1 MKRIVLVDGDIIAY
15 RAGFAAEHTTYT
27 LEYDGRTI
35 EFPNKS
41 SLNEYLK
48 DIAENDPEAEYSWES
63 NLSVEPLSH
72 ALSTVKHMLSN
83 IQEAVKADG
92 MLVFLSGSTNFRDS
106 VATIKKYK
114 ANRDKTRKPI
124 HHKDIVEYMRATHH
138 AILSDGCEADDML
151 ADVSAALTKLGY
163 EPVICSLDK
172 DLLQISGKYYDFVK
186 NKRYQID
193 EVEAQRSLWRQV
205 LSGDRTD
212 NIPGIYGC
220 GPSTAKAIIGGL
232 ESSID
237 MQVACVEKWTE
248 YLKQENPKDK
258 WWTAFD
264 EVNHT
269 ITYTPYNE
277 DKEITIA
284 IGELLHELY
293 MLLKV
298 GEESE
303 NNAASEEAS
312 KQYLIT
318 RIPEQ
323 VRERAGIHL
332 GKAWH

>member
-48 DIAENDPEAEYSWES
+48 DIAENDAEAEYSWES
-63 NLSVEPLSH
+63 NLSVEPLNH
-72 ALSTVKHMLSN
+72 VLSTVKRMLSN

-92 MLVFLSGSTNFRDS
+92 MLVFLSGPTNFRDS

-124 HHKDIVEYMRATHH
+124 HHKDIVEYLRATHH
-138 AILSDGCEADDML
+138 AILSNGCEADDML

-163 EPVICSLDK
+163 EPVVCSLDK
-172 DLLQISGKYYDFVK
+172 DLLQIPGKYYDFVM
-186 NKRYQID
+186 NRRYQID
-193 EVEAQRSLWRQV
+193 EVEARRSLWRQV
-205 LSGDRTD
+205 LSGDSTD

-220 GPSTAKAIIGGL
+220 GPSTAKAIISEL
-232 ESSID
+232 SSTLD
-237 MQVACVEKWTE
+237 MHVACVEKWAE
-248 YLKQENPKDK
+248 YLSQENPKGK
-258 WWTAFD
+258 WWTTFD
-264 EVNHT
+264 EVNRT
-269 ITYTPYNE
+269 ITYKPYNE
-277 DKEITIA
+277 DTETTIYLE
-284 IGELLHELY
+284 ELLHELY
-293 MLLKV
+293 TLLKV

-303 NNAASEEAS
+303 NNASSEEAS